1 MACYISS
8 SIGFV
13 YVLGYDEQKN
23 WEICLCK
30 LGVVSVGSF
39 FCVLLYV
46 CVRVYGAMGGCNA
59 WLRFFAGVY
68 VCSF

>member
-23 WEICLCK
+23 WGICLCK

-46 CVRVYGAMGGCNA
+46 CSCVWGDGGM
-59 WLRFFAGVY
+59 
-68 VCSF
+68 